1 MTKPQEIKLQTFL
14 ERIISS
20 HGKYMSDDENASN
33 EDIIKLLVKRSMAL
47 QDIAVQALD
56 ILGEVWPEQQEDD

>member
-1 MTKPQEIKLQTFL
+1 MTKPQEIRLQTFL

-20 HGKYMSDDENASN
+20 YGKYMSDDKNASN
-33 EDIIKLLVKRSMAL
+33 EDIIKLLVKRSIAL

-56 ILGEVWPEQQEDD
+56 ILGEVWPEQQENH